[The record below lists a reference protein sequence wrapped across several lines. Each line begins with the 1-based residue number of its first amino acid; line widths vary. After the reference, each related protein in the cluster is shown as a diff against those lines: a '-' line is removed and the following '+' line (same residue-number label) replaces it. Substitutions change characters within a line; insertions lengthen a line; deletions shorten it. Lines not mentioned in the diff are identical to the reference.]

1 MFPLNTIV
9 VGHSTSVTES
19 IRRELRAVG
28 ASIHREY
35 PTIAMAEVDLATQV
49 DELPLVILH
58 LDDDDTIGQ
67 LAGLSM
73 RFPGMP
79 ILAVVELARDH
90 LAPPNDGIPPRVLR
104 TMRAGAMQVVLA
116 PIDPEDFRSAV
127 ERLGMQFGR
136 AREQV
141 VVAVSGVTGGAGSTS
156 LAMNLAYEMH
166 RQTGK
171 PTVLAEPTA
180 TVGHLASYLDLQP
193 NHTFA
198 DLLDFEHLDVSI
210 IRNCLVPVNDTI
222 SALCGPHTR
231 IAMHDERAFD
241 EATQLEQMHN
251 IISLLKRT
259 APIVV
264 LDVRSTFDAAY
275 FETLALADRVV
286 LIAEQTFPSLRTL
299 QVIRDA
305 LTERDIP
312 PSEVLINKYDASVRS
327 FSLDALRS
335 NLNIPTMRG
344 VPFDAAMR
352 DAINRGKFL
361 RDHSPRATS
370 LSELEGLACRLA
382 NTQPSVEQSSGH
394 LRKLFDYFLRNSKSK
409 LPAHS

>member
-1 MFPLNTIV
+1 MFPLKTIV
-9 VGHSTSVTES
+9 VGHSTGVMES
-19 IRRELRAVG
+19 IRHELRAVR

-35 PTIAMAEVDLATQV
+35 PTIAMAEVDLSANG

-58 LDDDDTIGQ
+58 LDDDDAIGQ

-79 ILAVVELARDH
+79 ILAVVEPARDH
-90 LAPPNDGIPPRVLR
+90 LTEPSDGIPPRVLR

-116 PIDPEDFRSAV
+116 PIDADDFRSAV

-156 LAMNLAYEMH
+156 LAMNLAYELH

-180 TVGHLASYLDLQP
+180 RVGHLASYLDLQP

-198 DLLDFEHLDVSI
+198 DLLAFEQLDVSLV
-210 IRNCLVPVNDTI
+210 RNCLVPVKDNI
-222 SALCGPHTR
+222 SALCGPQTHM
-231 IAMHDERAFD
+231 AMHDERACD
-241 EATQLEQMHN
+241 KATQLERMHA
-251 IISLLKRT
+251 IVSLLKRT

-286 LIAEQTFPSLRTL
+286 LIAEQTFPSLRML

-312 PSEVLINKYDASVRS
+312 PTEVLVNKYDASVRGL
-327 FSLDALRS
+327 SLDALRAT
-335 NLNIPTMRG
+335 LNIPALRG
-344 VPFDAAMR
+344 VPFDPSMR
-352 DAINRGKFL
+352 DAIHRGKFL
-361 RDHSPRATS
+361 REYSPRAMS
-370 LSELEGLACRLA
+370 LAELKRLACRLA

-394 LRKLFDYFLRNSKSK
+394 LRKLLDYFLGNGRSQ
-409 LPAHS
+409 LAAHA